1 MVNFWFFNGAEALY
15 FAISV
20 DRLLKQ
26 TAI

>member
-1 MVNFWFFNGAEALY
+1 MENFWFPNGAEALY

-20 DRLLKQ
+20 ARLLKQ